1 MSRNLS
7 LKSRLSNASPFLV
20 LLPSLILVFI
30 FVYVFIGTSF
40 FYSLTNW
47 KSLAIDLSV
56 KEPLFS
62 TYGEM
67 FGMPRFQADL
77 RNTFVFTSLFIL
89 LSIALGLFLAI
100 LLDRTIRGIGIFRNL
115 FLFPYALS
123 FIVAGVSWRWIFNP
137 ETGINLLFNTLG
149 INSIRSDMGMEALK
163 PGWMTNA
170 DVVWSL
176 NGMLEKIWPGG
187 AEFQIE
193 WGIPIALIPIVVAAT
208 WQLSGFVMA
217 MYLGGLGGVSE
228 SVKESARIAG
238 AGEWTLYRKVVIPML
253 KPITISVAIILIH
266 VSLKIFDLVYAMSG
280 VGPGFATDV
289 PGIFVFEMMFKATRY
304 NLGSAASMVMLFLSC
319 LVIVPYLI
327 SMFKNPD
334 G

>member
-1 MSRNLS
+1 MKNKL
-7 LKSRLSNASPFLV
+7 PFLV
-20 LLPSLILVFI
+20 LLPSLVLVFI

-47 KSLAIDLSV
+47 KSLAIDLSI

-67 FGMPRFQADL
+67 FAMPRFQADL

-89 LSIALGLFLAI
+89 LSIGLGLTLAI
-100 LLDRTIRGIGIFRNL
+100 LLDRTIKGIAFFRNI

-137 ETGINLLFNTLG
+137 ETGVNLLFEAIGVNTVRA
-149 INSIRSDMGMEALK
+149 SMGMEALK
-163 PGWMTNA
+163 PGWMTDA
-170 DVVWSL
+170 DVMWSL
-176 NGMLEKIWPGG
+176 NSVFEKIWPSG

-193 WGIPIALIPIVVAAT
+193 WGIPVALIPIVIAAT

-217 MYLGGLGGVSE
+217 MYLGGLGGISE

-238 AGEWTLYRKVVIPML
+238 ASEWTLYRKIVIPML

-304 NLGSAASMVMLFLSC
+304 NLGSAASMIMLLLSC
-319 LVIVPYLI
+319 IIIVPYLI
-327 SMFKNPD
+327 SMFKNPE